1 MLEWSGKKLTAFR
14 TRDKVRRLQAGGSP
28 KKFQRDAQYPVG
40 FLVEMKVTYDFQ
52 CETFYID
59 K

>member
-1 MLEWSGKKLTAFR
+1 MFR

-28 KKFQRDAQYPVG
+28 KKFQRDAQYLVG
-40 FLVEMKVTYDFQ
+40 FLVDMKVTYDFQ